1 MVLSVLFALISVL
14 FVFQLICQKYTC
26 LMFAV
31 KSRRRI
37 FWQSLALFSGR
48 QGIYPR
54 PRAFDKC
61 QGPCAFDSCQGPTL
75 LIKIVAS
82 RAPHIPHASGPTG
95 AKNSPAKFF
104 PFPSLRNDL
113 LICLDSKVWNPQPV
127 HLRLYPGAWN
137 FQKRPKS
144 SSLPEIFKTDSCVCS
159 F

>member
-1 MVLSVLFALISVL
+1 MYNGFECIVCFNKCIICLSADLSKIYLSNVRS
-14 FVFQLICQKYTC
+14 QKQEENI
-26 LMFAV
+26 L
-31 KSRRRI
+31 
-37 FWQSLALFSGR
+37 SLALFSGR

-75 LIKIVAS
+75 LIKIVAL
-82 RAPHIPHASGPTG
+82 RAPHIPYASGPTG

-127 HLRLYPGAWN
+127 RLRLYPGA
-137 FQKRPKS
+137 
-144 SSLPEIFKTDSCVCS
+144 
-159 F
+159 